1 MARWTAVQ
9 PPQTEGTRMASP
21 LVVRDL
27 SGDLISRLDA
37 YANENGINRSAA
49 VRLLLQ
55 SALGDSVQRAAIRE
69 AVAATANIVR
79 PVIQARVANMHEEIA
94 ADLETI
100 LGKLE

>member
-1 MARWTAVQ
+1 
-9 PPQTEGTRMASP
+9 MASP

>member
-1 MARWTAVQ
+1 
-9 PPQTEGTRMASP
+9 MASP

-27 SGDLISRLDA
+27 DGSLVVRLDA
-37 YANENGINRSAA
+37 YASENGINRSAA

-55 SALGDSVQRAAIRE
+55 SALGDDVQKAAIRE

-79 PVIQARVANMHEEIA
+79 PVIQARIANKHEEIA

-100 LGKLE
+100 LGADTSAKP

>member
-9 PPQTEGTRMASP
+9 PPQTEGTCMASP

>member
-1 MARWTAVQ
+1 
-9 PPQTEGTRMASP
+9 MASP

-37 YANENGINRSAA
+37 YAGENGINRSAA

-55 SALGDSVQRAAIRE
+55 SALGDNMQRAAIRE

-100 LGKLE
+100 LGKME